1 MGWNKIKVRA
11 LIAWR
16 TGALKFKKAWRM
28 YNNKRGIGVACVM
41 CNEGDDEWQHMIVC
55 QHYNTKFADWMTTE
69 SQIADYVV
77 AVNRERFVRRKMP
90 LI

>member
-1 MGWNKIKVRA
+1 
-11 LIAWR
+11 
-16 TGALKFKKAWRM
+16 M
-28 YNNKRGIGVACVM
+28 YNTKRGMGIGCVM

-55 QHYNTKFADWMTTE
+55 KHYHTKFASWMISE

-77 AVNRERFVRRKMP
+77 EVNRERFVRMKMP